1 MIQVLE
7 VSKPAQPLVMNK
19 QQSKGTVREHCKEH
33 CKGRYPDITYIRVRS
48 EQHNIIRIL
57 NKAVKL
63 LNTDVTTEEWNLT
76 NKTFFIFV
84 NKKDC
89 HIFSMTEKHY
99 MEITESS
106 VVVLGFFGFFFWEEY
121 SAPF

>member
-19 QQSKGTVREHCKEH
+19 QQTGKHCKR
-33 CKGRYPDITYIRVRS
+33 RYPDITYIRVRS

>member
-1 MIQVLE
+1 MIQVLQ
-7 VSKPAQPLVMNK
+7 VSKPAQPLDMNK
-19 QQSKGTVREHCKEH
+19 QQTDEHCKR
-33 CKGRYPDITYIRVRS
+33 RYPDITCIRVRS

-63 LNTDVTTEEWNLT
+63 LKTDVTTEQLNLT

-84 NKKDC
+84 NKKVC

-99 MEITESS
+99 MKIIGRVFSS
-106 VVVLGFFGFFFWEEY
+106 SLKSSFLLIKQ
-121 SAPF
+121 